1 MSHMHVPARPQQ
13 HSLRLAKQSSYLQ
26 VLHMK
31 IMAAHQG
38 KVGGSNKA
46 VATAGSDNSRQC
58 QQQGQE
64 QMQELTARARV
75 QSASL

>member
-1 MSHMHVPARPQQ
+1 
-13 HSLRLAKQSSYLQ
+13 
-26 VLHMK
+26 
-31 IMAAHQG
+31 MAAHQG